1 MGQWKPYSCISQIIT
16 TTQAAGTTS
25 EANTPAFRATSDDNE
40 GIVYQVVFQAAT
52 TDTFYVKKSTDGGS
66 TFQSY
71 YAAPHPSTDVIQPGS
86 HDEDKDVFMSIDA
99 GVEIAVPFQSNLVNN
114 DAFQFTVPTLEKRY
128 DGGIHAFIEIG
139 YSAGTTEGSCIIYSE
154 DIPFNFKS
162 GFTMYSNARNLS
174 YIYNQ
179 TDILGNAGTSVD
191 LQWTVDGTNY
201 IDGFELTDD
210 ANWSVLEDRG
220 KITVYDK
227 GDATGTAPLETG
239 GDTLKYRLRVQ
250 FEDLDGGE
258 KILSQRQYG
267 HFAIYKH

>member
-99 GVEIAVPFQSNLVNN
+99 GVEIAMPYQSNLVNN

-139 YSAGTTEGSCIIYSE
+139 YSAGTTEGSGIIYSE
-154 DIPFNFKS
+154 DIPFAFDS

-179 TDILGNAGTSVD
+179 TDILGNAGTSID

-210 ANWSVLEDRG
+210 TRPGVLIPVELMTTEISY
-220 KITVYDK
+220 KITQSDNSDFQLNGLTYYYNQL
-227 GDATGTAPLETG
+227 GL
-239 GDTLKYRLRVQ
+239 
-250 FEDLDGGE
+250 F
-258 KILSQRQYG
+258 
-267 HFAIYKH
+267 